1 MTDTATWAMI
11 VGLSI
16 VPAFL
21 AAAGKDRFWPVAF
34 GVFIT
39 FASGWFALLFGALD
53 LPAHTAKPWILL
65 ATGAAGMTVGGRI
78 VQANWKNRRH

>member
-1 MTDTATWAMI
+1 MRVDT
-11 VGLSI
+11 
-16 VPAFL
+16 
-21 AAAGKDRFWPVAF
+21 RVASAHKT
-34 GVFIT
+34 GDHLLDMVETYNKYKGQLVFIT

-53 LPAHTAKPWILL
+53 LPAHTAKPLILL